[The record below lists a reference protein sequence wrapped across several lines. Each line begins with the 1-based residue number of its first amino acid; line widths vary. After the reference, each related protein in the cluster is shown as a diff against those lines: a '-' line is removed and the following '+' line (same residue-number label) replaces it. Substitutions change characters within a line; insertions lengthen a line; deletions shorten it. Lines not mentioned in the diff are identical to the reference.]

1 MIVVIYSKRNSI
13 LYFFISY
20 KIIDKM
26 TGCDGCDSNTNTK
39 NIEYITPDMWNLY
52 NVKQNTRI
60 PPGSMFKPK
69 FHTTYVGHT
78 RAHYP
83 RADLEYRRA
92 NNYNTETGK
101 RCATCNAGCA
111 AGVPKEQFG
120 ITKNMAYAQG
130 IVKHPECIPGPA
142 STGRCEIVCDGC
154 VGGVPKEQFGITK
167 NMAYAQGIVKHPECI
182 AGPASTGR
190 CEIVCDTISQVK
202 HKHYITKRDSN
213 YIGSSKKMSYGRY
226 MRTTPG
232 METFASK
239 KVESLQDTV
248 TKNVDNWV
256 NCWCPE
262 GSTCKTV

>member
-1 MIVVIYSKRNSI
+1 
-13 LYFFISY
+13 
-20 KIIDKM
+20 M
-26 TGCDGCDSNTNTK
+26 TGCDTCNSNTNTK

-52 NVKQNTRI
+52 NVKQNTTI

-69 FHTTYVGHT
+69 FHSTYVGRT

-83 RADLEYRRA
+83 RSDLEYRRA

-101 RCATCNAGCA
+101 RCVTCDAGCVG
-111 AGVPKEQFG
+111 GVPKEQFG

-142 STGRCEIVCDGC
+142 STGRCEV
-154 VGGVPKEQFGITK
+154 
-167 NMAYAQGIVKHPECI
+167 
-182 AGPASTGR
+182 
-190 CEIVCDTISQVK
+190 VCDTISQVK

-239 KVESLQDTV
+239 KVESLQDAV
-248 TKNVDNWV
+248 TKNVDNWL